1 MADLRVQPDDSIW
14 DRLKEKGKLLEA
26 TYVDPAVSQ
35 YVRDE
40 GRRLGQYYSEPPVE
54 TEESKKHGSIRATRV
69 SDNPQEALSDILGL
83 LPQGALAK
91 MGGLAAA
98 KGMMFVGMAR
108 APKPPGNPVS
118 RSRSYYYK
126 QPSSEQMHYRFP
138 STRGWEELPVS
149 QHEQLHL
156 PWYGESAKGLDG
168 SAVAD
173 IGEILGNYQKTTQDA
188 LNWMRSDP
196 TAGKLGYSTDKS
208 IPKNLRNIR
217 NNAILK
223 DDTRAMSVDDLV
235 KNPDWSFTGPDS
247 NMRFTPAER
256 EAMRKFEE
264 GGKQYEMDKRNL
276 MRGEEEDMI
285 SAGEIP
291 WEKQRPTNFLNGGD
305 RSTSIPPTVNRHLE
319 DIADRIPSSG
329 EFLDRTQSFRTG
341 DKAGKY
347 LDFLTEHRAN
357 KLGMDDQ
364 MVRDM
369 LTQFDNPKPISRT
382 PTPYTEQGALPFYDK
397 EAREKLMAFYD
408 KSQRFTPTVPT
419 RPGQV
424 VKPTPEGGNAPFRDF
439 RGGLLEVP
447 EIQLPGSKEPIGV
460 RRYDTSAGKPLPEFM
475 LKRADMGTEVAKPF
489 VFDMNK
495 KKTFDEVLLEL
506 MNSSFKLPSGVR

>member
-1 MADLRVQPDDSIW
+1 
-14 DRLKEKGKLLEA
+14 
-26 TYVDPAVSQ
+26 
-35 YVRDE
+35 
-40 GRRLGQYYSEPPVE
+40 
-54 TEESKKHGSIRATRV
+54 
-69 SDNPQEALSDILGL
+69 
-83 LPQGALAK
+83 
-91 MGGLAAA
+91 
-98 KGMMFVGMAR
+98 
-108 APKPPGNPVS
+108 
-118 RSRSYYYK
+118 
-126 QPSSEQMHYRFP
+126 
-138 STRGWEELPVS
+138 
-149 QHEQLHL
+149 
-156 PWYGESAKGLDG
+156 
-168 SAVAD
+168 
-173 IGEILGNYQKTTQDA
+173 
-188 LNWMRSDP
+188 
-196 TAGKLGYSTDKS
+196 
-208 IPKNLRNIR
+208 
-217 NNAILK
+217 
-223 DDTRAMSVDDLV
+223 
-235 KNPDWSFTGPDS
+235 
-247 NMRFTPAER
+247 
-256 EAMRKFEE
+256 
-264 GGKQYEMDKRNL
+264 

-285 SAGEIP
+285 YAGEIP

-506 MNSSFKLPSGVR
+506 MNSSFKLPRGVR

>member
-1 MADLRVQPDDSIW
+1 MARLDVQPDDDLFRKFNEWLTKQRHKLIGPNETGLDIPELLQSIVVPQ
-14 DRLKEKGKLLEA
+14 DAISAAEMSL
-26 TYVDPAVSQ
+26 Q
-35 YVRDE
+35 
-40 GRRLGQYYSEPPVE
+40 
-54 TEESKKHGSIRATRV
+54 SI
-69 SDNPQEALSDILGL
+69 
-83 LPQGALAK
+83 
-91 MGGLAAA
+91 
-98 KGMMFVGMAR
+98 GMAR

-264 GGKQYEMDKRNL
+264 GCKQHEMDKRNL

-506 MNSSFKLPSGVR
+506 MNSSFKLPRGVR